1 VAFFQARTAL
11 SDLEDD
17 DPASDRKN
25 QLSQQCRRLAGATGC
40 THGDTQPA
48 IATSP
53 IRPATTI
60 RVRRK
65 VVRRMSV
72 LLEKRSNGV
81 AVITLNRPQ
90 VLNALDVPAK
100 ERLGSIWQE
109 IADDPAVRVAVLTGA
124 GEKAFCAG
132 SDIKEINRT
141 GRMVTTDILLRA
153 IPGVGVPLVKPVIAA
168 LHGYCIG
175 MGMTLAL
182 HCDLRLAAK
191 DAVLGYPEVRHGMIS
206 AVSALHLP
214 QVIPSALA
222 LEMLLIGRNISAE
235 EAWRWGLVNAVVDD
249 VAAEAERWAVTIA
262 GYSPA
267 AVQATKRLATF
278 WRRSSDAERS
288 EIEAVRAMVETH
300 DDYKEGAAAFSG
312 RR

>member
-1 VAFFQARTAL
+1 
-11 SDLEDD
+11 
-17 DPASDRKN
+17 
-25 QLSQQCRRLAGATGC
+25 
-40 THGDTQPA
+40 
-48 IATSP
+48 
-53 IRPATTI
+53 
-60 RVRRK
+60 
-65 VVRRMSV
+65 MSV
-72 LLEKRSNGV
+72 LLDKRTNGV
-81 AVITLNRPQ
+81 AIVTLDRPQ

-100 ERLGSIWQE
+100 ERLGAIWQE
-109 IADDPAVRVAVLTGA
+109 IADDPGVRVAVLTGA
-124 GEKAFCAG
+124 GDKAFCAG

-141 GRMVTTDILLRA
+141 GRMVPTDILMRA
-153 IPGVGVPLVKPVIAA
+153 IPGVGIPLVKPVIAA

-191 DAVLGYPEVRHGMIS
+191 GAVLGYPEVRHGMIS
-206 AVSALHLP
+206 AVSAVHLP

-249 VAAEAERWAVTIA
+249 VAAEAERWAARIA
-262 GYSPA
+262 SYSPA
-267 AVQATKRLATF
+267 AGQATKRLAMF
-278 WRRSSDAERS
+278 SRSTSEAERF
-288 EIEAVRAMVETH
+288 EIEAVRAMVEAR